1 MTAASIL
8 GGDSR
13 PLRGILAHGVI
24 CVTARRR
31 CNHFGCA
38 TGDHANQFHL
48 CRDETSGAAAE
59 RECAMTQHRF
69 QDIWKQQCLAA
80 RDIRVQHGVLSALDY
95 LLGEKLLTYADMAVT
110 RPEFARELPRFV
122 AEVRAIFSDDELRLY
137 LDHLERMTVIE
148 DEHILSEDDDD
159 FLKISP
165 EQLAAKRARFVQLKE
180 LLTSNMLGTG

>member
-1 MTAASIL
+1 
-8 GGDSR
+8 
-13 PLRGILAHGVI
+13 
-24 CVTARRR
+24 
-31 CNHFGCA
+31 
-38 TGDHANQFHL
+38 
-48 CRDETSGAAAE
+48 
-59 RECAMTQHRF
+59 
-69 QDIWKQQCLAA
+69 
-80 RDIRVQHGVLSALDY
+80 
-95 LLGEKLLTYADMAVT
+95 MAVT

-122 AEVRAIFSDDELRLY
+122 AEARAIFSDDELRLY